1 MQNQQPGPGPFYGQP
16 GQPVYQQVPPAPV
29 FTSSQIRAMARAK
42 LKGKWKMLFAPV
54 IIYII
59 MSMLPGMIYSVSYL
73 SDLQSAGLLS
83 GDSSAYIDTLQSA
96 MGFSDGS
103 DAAVFSPL
111 TSMLSNFVSFYQLI
125 LTGVFGIAIATIAL
139 KTIRDESVSPA
150 DALTGF
156 NRFGQSFCAGIMVM
170 FFTFLW
176 RCLFILPGSFMLG
189 FGMAASAISAG
200 GAYMLLLLAFAATLA
215 GAIGGVI
222 FTMRYEMTYFIASDD
237 RSMRASEAVARSVFM
252 MKKKVGSLF
261 VLVLSFIGWI
271 ILAAI
276 PLSVAMAA
284 LMFSTSFAGKLIAVM
299 LMAVFMAA
307 YAPLALYIETAKAI
321 YYSTLTGNFRAGNA
335 PSEAAAESVYYG
347 SALNNTD
354 GHTNV
359 SSDSTSAPA
368 DIPDEDHKDP
378 GQ

>member
-16 GQPVYQQVPPAPV
+16 GQPVFQQVPPAPV

-42 LKGKWKMLFAPV
+42 LRGKWKILFVPV
-54 IIYII
+54 IIYIV
-59 MSMLPGMIYSVSYL
+59 MSMLPGMIYSGFYL

-96 MGFSDGS
+96 MGLSDGS
-103 DAAVFSPL
+103 SGTDIFSPV
-111 TSMLSNFVSFYQLI
+111 TSILNNFVSFYQLI

-139 KTIRDESVSPA
+139 KTIRDEFVSPA

-200 GAYMLLLLAFAATLA
+200 GAYMLLFLGFAATLA

-252 MKKKVGSLF
+252 MRKKVGSLF

-271 ILAAI
+271 ILASI
-276 PLSVAMAA
+276 PLSIAMAA
-284 LMFSTSFAGKLIAVM
+284 FMFSSSFAGKLIAVI
-299 LMAVFMAA
+299 LMAVFMVA
-307 YAPLALYIETAKAI
+307 YAPLTLYIEASKAI
-321 YYSTLTGNFRAGNA
+321 YYSALTGNFRANNA
-335 PSEAAAESVYYG
+335 PAEPVYDRG
-347 SALNNTD
+347 ACNNTAGQAD
-354 GHTNV
+354 AP
-359 SSDSTSAPA
+359 SDIASAPA
-368 DIPDEDHKDP
+368 DMQDENDSDPDSNNF
-378 GQ
+378 

>member
-96 MGFSDGS
+96 MGLSVGS

-156 NRFGQSFCAGIMVM
+156 NRFGQSFCVGIMVM

-189 FGMAASAISAG
+189 FGMAASAISAC
-200 GAYMLLLLAFAATLA
+200 GAYMLLFLAFAATLA

-222 FTMRYEMTYFIASDD
+222 FTMRYEMAYFIASDD

-252 MKKKVGSLF
+252 MRKKVGSLF
-261 VLVLSFIGWI
+261 LLVLSFIGWI
-271 ILAAI
+271 ILAAL

-284 LMFSTSFAGKLIAVM
+284 LMFSTSFAGKLIAVI
-299 LMAVFMAA
+299 LMAVFMVV
-307 YAPLALYIETAKAI
+307 YAPLTLYIATAKAI

-335 PSEAAAESVYYG
+335 PSEPAAESVYDG

-359 SSDSTSAPA
+359 SSYSASAPA